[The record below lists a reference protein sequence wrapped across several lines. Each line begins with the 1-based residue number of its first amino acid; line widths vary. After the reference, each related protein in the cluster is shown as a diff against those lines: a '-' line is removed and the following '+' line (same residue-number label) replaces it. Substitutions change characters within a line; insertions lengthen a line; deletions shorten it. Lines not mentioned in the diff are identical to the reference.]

1 MSQSALVEYRDYSA
15 KHWNGRAGNG
25 IRRVVIHHCA
35 GVLSLEQI
43 SRIFKNRNSSAT
55 YAIDKDGRI
64 GQYVPEEYRPWT
76 TSGWNPDK
84 NCITIEVSNSRSDL
98 NTWPVSDYV
107 YSRLIDLVTD
117 ICRRNNLILNYTG
130 DKRGNLLMH
139 KWFASTACPGPY
151 LAARFA
157 DIAQTVNSRL
167 QQSTGSTHQKA
178 TVTVSQIDKVAKE
191 VINGKWGNGSERR
204 QKLAAAGYDYQT
216 VQARV
221 NEIMAGSK
229 TAGSRKTN
237 QQIAAEVIA
246 GKWGN
251 GSYRK
256 QALHA
261 AGYNYGAIQKIV
273 NEMLGKKA

>member
-1 MSQSALVEYRDYSA
+1 MSQSSLVEYRDYSA

-25 IRRVVIHHCA
+25 IKRIVIHHCA
-35 GVLSLEQI
+35 GVLTLEQI
-43 SRIFKNRNSSAT
+43 SRVFKNRNSSAT

-76 TSGWNPDK
+76 TSGWEPDR
-84 NCITIEVSNSRSDL
+84 NCITIEVSNSRDDL

-107 YSRLIDLVTD
+107 YSRLLDLLTD
-117 ICRRNNLILNYTG
+117 ICRRNHITLNYTG
-130 DKRGNLLMH
+130 NKTGNLLMH
-139 KWFASTACPGPY
+139 KWYASTACPGPY
-151 LAARFA
+151 LADRFSE
-157 DIAQTVNSRL
+157 IAQTVNSRL
-167 QQSTGSTHQKA
+167 QQNAGSKQQTA
-178 TVTVSQIDKVAKE
+178 AVTVSQIDRLAKE
-191 VINGKWGNGSERR
+191 VIAGKWDNGSARR
-204 QKLAAAGYDYQT
+204 QKLTAAGYDYQT

-221 NEIMAGSK
+221 NEIIAGNKLKTSK
-229 TAGSRKTN
+229 KTN

-261 AGYNYGAIQKIV
+261 AGYNYTAIQKIV
-273 NEMLGKKA
+273 NEMMRK